1 MDYMVVYTSKT
12 GNTEKVAAEIFGV
25 LPGGSKDIQ
34 RVEEVR
40 GEADTYF
47 VGFWNDKGTCSS
59 NIMDFL
65 STLHGKKVA
74 LFGTC
79 GFGGS
84 EEYLKEVSRRVE
96 ALIPDDTKFLGS
108 FLCGGKM
115 PRQVLDHYKMMLEKK
130 DTPQIRRMIQEY
142 MQGMLHPDAQ
152 DLKNARSFA
161 ADVLEKTA
169 ALKERLHEKQC
180 Q

>member
-1 MDYMVVYTSKT
+1 
-12 GNTEKVAAEIFGV
+12 
-25 LPGGSKDIQ
+25 
-34 RVEEVR
+34 
-40 GEADTYF
+40 
-47 VGFWNDKGTCSS
+47 
-59 NIMDFL
+59 
-65 STLHGKKVA
+65 
-74 LFGTC
+74 
-79 GFGGS
+79 
-84 EEYLKEVSRRVE
+84 
-96 ALIPDDTKFLGS
+96 
-108 FLCGGKM
+108 M

>member
-79 GFGGS
+79 GFGCS
-84 EEYLKEVSRRVE
+84 DAYYDTVYRRFADHLKSTNQ
-96 ALIPDDTKFLGS
+96 IIGHYI
-108 FLCGGKM
+108 CQGKM
-115 PRQVLDHYKMMLEKK
+115 PETVLHRYEAMKAANPDCSRWDECIDNYRNALSHPNA
-130 DTPQIRRMIQEY
+130 DD
-142 MQGMLHPDAQ
+142 MQSLFEAVD
-152 DLKNARSFA
+152 
-161 ADVLEKTA
+161 A
-169 ALKERLHEKQC
+169 ALETIKAKT
-180 Q
+180 